1 MICSLNRSR
10 GRPRVNEVNSGVARA
25 TSCIGAS
32 APIHAEPV
40 FIWPLRVYWEDTDAG
55 GVVYHAG
62 YLRFFERAR
71 SEWLRAA
78 GIGQQKLRE
87 ELGIV
92 FVVHSMDIRFNRP
105 ARLDDA
111 LRATVAVNELRSA
124 SFTVTQTLLRSEGE
138 ASLVN
143 ATVRI
148 ACLDVQ
154 RWRPCPIPEF
164 LLQEIAKP

>member
-1 MICSLNRSR
+1 MSN
-10 GRPRVNEVNSGVARA
+10 NESAGAGDPSTKIIVTPPIMNSIAF
-25 TSCIGAS
+25 SW
-32 APIHAEPV
+32 PV
-40 FIWPLRVYWEDTDAG
+40 RVYWEDTDAG

-111 LRATVAVNELRSA
+111 LQATVAVKELRSA
-124 SFTVTQTLLRSEGE
+124 SFSVTQSLLRGPDEK
-138 ASLVN
+138 SLVD

-148 ACLDVQ
+148 ACLDAKG
-154 RWRPCPIPEF
+154 WRPRSIPEF